1 MKKLILF
8 CLAMC
13 TIVAVQAQ
21 EKVQEKVQEQVSEQA
36 QVLDFP
42 YSKYLTYSKADFRE
56 SQFKYDDYTNSWAI
70 KKKNGLMVTVNIL
83 AILVDGSED
92 VRPASSDYKILVQ
105 LGDDDAVSY
114 VQVIFYSDDVFHR
127 LLTFLKT
134 NGEGFVDTSS
144 GKLLKYQAYYNG
156 YYLELNMD
164 QHIIS
169 RTSSRTVDSRTVKNV
184 DESYNEYTFF
194 IETGVEAK
202 SRYLDKMAAKKA
214 KRAAKG
220 KKADLHDMM

>member
-1 MKKLILF
+1 
-8 CLAMC
+8 MC
-13 TIVAVQAQ
+13 TIVAVQA
-21 EKVQEKVQEQVSEQA
+21 QEKVQEQVSEQA

-70 KKKNGLMVTVNIL
+70 KRVNGLMVTVNIL

-92 VRPASSDYKILVQ
+92 IRPASGDYKILVQ

-114 VQVIFYSDDVFHR
+114 VQVIFYSDDIFHR

-156 YYLELNMD
+156 NYLELNMD

-194 IETGVEAK
+194 IVTGVEAK

>member
-1 MKKLILF
+1 
-8 CLAMC
+8 MC

-21 EKVQEKVQEQVSEQA
+21 EQVSEQA
-36 QVLDFP
+36 QASDFP
-42 YSKYLTYSKADFRE
+42 YSKYLTYSKAEFRE
-56 SQFKYDDYTNSWAI
+56 NHFKYDDYTNSWAI
-70 KKKNGLMVTVNIL
+70 KRVNGLMVTANIL

-114 VQVIFYSDDVFHR
+114 VQVIFYNDDMFHK

-214 KRAAKG
+214 KREAKG
-220 KKADLHDMM
+220 KKSDLQDMM

>member
-1 MKKLILF
+1 
-8 CLAMC
+8 MC

-21 EKVQEKVQEQVSEQA
+21 EQVS
-36 QVLDFP
+36 DFP
-42 YSKYLTYSKADFRE
+42 YSKYLTYSKAEFRE
-56 SQFKYDDYTNSWAI
+56 NHFKYDDYTNSWAI
-70 KKKNGLMVTVNIL
+70 KRVNGLMVTANIL

-114 VQVIFYSDDVFHR
+114 VQVIFYNDDMFHK

-214 KRAAKG
+214 KREAKG
-220 KKADLHDMM
+220 KKSDLQDMM

>member
-21 EKVQEKVQEQVSEQA
+21 EQVS
-36 QVLDFP
+36 DFP
-42 YSKYLTYSKADFRE
+42 YSKYLTYSKAEFRE
-56 SQFKYDDYTNSWAI
+56 NHFKYDDYTNSWAI
-70 KKKNGLMVTVNIL
+70 KRVNGLMVTANIL

-114 VQVIFYSDDVFHR
+114 VQVIFYNDDMFHK

-214 KRAAKG
+214 KREAKG
-220 KKADLHDMM
+220 KKSDLQDMM

>member
-21 EKVQEKVQEQVSEQA
+21 EEVQEQVSEQA

-70 KKKNGLMVTVNIL
+70 KRVNGLMVTVNIL

-114 VQVIFYSDDVFHR
+114 VQVIFYNDDIFHR

-220 KKADLHDMM
+220 KKADLQDMM